1 MRVARA
7 RLRLTI
13 QDKNKYNS
21 PKFRLVVRFVRAR
34 PAPPAAAV
42 SRSELGLRPRG
53 PLRAACC
60 TSRLAAATHDADAGA
75 ECAGCACA
83 QSNKRVT
90 CQIVYATIAGDVCI
104 AAAYSSELPKYGL
117 TIGLC
122 NYAAGAPPGP
132 STRRIRAP
140 LRPRRPFPGQTL
152 ACQTLAAPADAPCR
166 AAQRTA
172 PACWW
177 PAAC

>member
-1 MRVARA
+1 MAAWLRQRGALTLLRRNRA

-21 PKFRLVVRFVRAR
+21 PKYRLVVRFVRAR
-34 PAPPAAAV
+34 PPPRAAAV
-42 SRSELGLRPRG
+42 SRSELGFRPRG
-53 PLRAACC
+53 PLRAARVA
-60 TSRLAAATHDADAGA
+60 SRLAASAPDADAAA

-132 STRRIRAP
+132 STRRVRAP
-140 LRPRRPFPGQTL
+140 LRRVRPFPGETL
-152 ACQTLAAPADAPCR
+152 ACQTLAAG
-166 AAQRTA
+166 
-172 PACWW
+172 
-177 PAAC
+177 